1 MAVFRKALGLKRG
14 LFAEIK
20 MENSLQMAFVCSNLQ
35 NSKCKLGTLVCTS
48 SQNVVPT
55 LQHCEKCEPFFRP
68 CPRPRESEAPGWA

>member
-35 NSKCKLGTLVCTS
+35 NSKCKLGTLACTS

-55 LQHCEKCEPFFRP
+55 L
-68 CPRPRESEAPGWA
+68 